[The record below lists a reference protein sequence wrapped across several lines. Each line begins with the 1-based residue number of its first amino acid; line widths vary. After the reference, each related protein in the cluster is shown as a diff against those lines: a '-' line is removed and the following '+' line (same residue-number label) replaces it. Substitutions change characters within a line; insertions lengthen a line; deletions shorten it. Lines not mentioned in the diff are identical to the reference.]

1 MAKIKITRE
10 ELQHDEV
17 LETADHAVHWLR
29 DNLRLILAIVIVA
42 LATYAVVGTLH
53 SRRQQG
59 LMAANNL
66 LSEASD
72 RYTAAIQESG
82 WASPERQAAMR
93 EVIALAQRVID
104 QHPGT
109 PLARQAM
116 LLQGNAYYMA
126 GDDVATSREGAP
138 NTNEAINSFT
148 RFVAEAKTPFEVAKG
163 KLALAG
169 AYENMFFLVARPD
182 FPTTFQEDARRTYLE
197 VVNDTATPAF
207 MRAEALLALGRLY
220 AFQNQP
226 EQAKLYYRQ
235 VLDMRHKPLP
245 PVTDMASNRAI
256 IQQLDQRASLFTLA
270 GTARLELQRLGVDVD
285 AEYPLIVEQQ

>member
-72 RYTAAIQESG
+72 RYNAAIQESG

-148 RFVAEAKTPFEVAKG
+148 RFVAEAKTPFEVTKG

-235 VLDMRHKPLP
+235 VLDMRHQPLA